1 MPPAFALSQDQTLR
15 FIRRPRSKK
24 PPNQDPQTNKP
35 QHNQNTNTTTK
46 PSAKNAQPST
56 SPKPKPK
63 QHQQPKRRQH
73 ILPFIQIHLSKEQ
86 TPPQQY
92 KPRHNP
98 TGPIPNHKERK
109 EPHDYSTRGQRVY
122 LRCTGLSSPG
132 HAPVERYLGQPSGSV
147 KRFSGHTECS
157 PDTNPRSA
165 ECRPRVGL

>member
-73 ILPFIQIHLSKEQ
+73 ILPFIQIHWSKNNRPHNNTTPATIQQGPYQ
-86 TPPQQY
+86 TT
-92 KPRHNP
+92 RSE
-98 TGPIPNHKERK
+98 TGN
-109 EPHDYSTRGQRVY
+109 
-122 LRCTGLSSPG
+122 LTGAG
-132 HAPVERYLGQPSGSV
+132 
-147 KRFSGHTECS
+147 
-157 PDTNPRSA
+157 
-165 ECRPRVGL
+165 